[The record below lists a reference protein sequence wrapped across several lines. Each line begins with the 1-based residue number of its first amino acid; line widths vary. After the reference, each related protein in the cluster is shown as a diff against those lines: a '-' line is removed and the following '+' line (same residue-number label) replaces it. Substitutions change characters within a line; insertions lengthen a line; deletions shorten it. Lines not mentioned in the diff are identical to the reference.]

1 MEVEIGKM
9 DETVLQKHKAWSR
22 IDGHQSFRSG
32 KGDRK
37 TIRQRWKGTRQ
48 SEKTC
53 TRLPWWVRSSESA
66 FQRRGHWL
74 DAWFGKT
81 PPSARHLSPCA
92 TSAEPVSFSC
102 WSSRA
107 REPVLHGVTTMRS
120 LRLESSLHSPK
131 VEKACTQRWRSSAA
145 KR

>member
-22 IDGHQSFRSG
+22 IDGHQYFRSG

-48 SEKTC
+48 SKKMC
-53 TRLPWWVRSSESA
+53 TRLPWWVSSSESA
-66 FQRRGHWL
+66 FQHWGHWF
-74 DAWFGKT
+74 DAWSGKT

-92 TSAEPVSFSC
+92 TAAEPVCCNC

-107 REPVLHGVTTMRS
+107 REPVLHGRS
-120 LRLESSLHSPK
+120 HHNEKPATREQPPLAKTGESLHTAMKIQCS
-131 VEKACTQRWRSSAA
+131 
-145 KR
+145 